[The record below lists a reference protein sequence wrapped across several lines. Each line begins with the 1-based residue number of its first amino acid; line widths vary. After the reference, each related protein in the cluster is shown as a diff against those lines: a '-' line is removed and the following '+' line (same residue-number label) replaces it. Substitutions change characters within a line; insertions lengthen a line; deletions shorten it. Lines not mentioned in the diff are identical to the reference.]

1 MKKAVIILALLL
13 AISAAYNIIYIRAR
27 VSGGE
32 EERARPDT
40 VRIIDTLRYVSPAPT
55 RDTIIRYVRVP
66 VELPPPAPDNPANPY
81 NPANPCNSAEYAEK
95 AAADTDTLRAMHDIA
110 STAAVLLPITS
121 RTYSAPEYTAYVSG
135 YQPSLDS
142 IAIHAPRTI
151 ITQPQPAAKSKPWGI
166 GIAAGIGAGRG
177 GITPFIGIALQY
189 SLIRF

>member
-27 VSGGE
+27 VSGGTDGQT
-32 EERARPDT
+32 RPDT
-40 VRIIDTLRYVSPAPT
+40 VRLVDTLRYVSPAPV

-66 VELPPPAPDNPANPY
+66 VELPRPDNPANPY
-81 NPANPCNSAEYAEK
+81 NPANPGNSAESAEE
-95 AAADTDTLRAMHDIA
+95 AADA
-110 STAAVLLPITS
+110 SDTAAVIIPITS
-121 RTYSAPEYTAYVSG
+121 RTYSTPEFTATVSG

-142 IAIHAPRTI
+142 ITIHAQRTI
-151 ITQPQPAAKSKPWGI
+151 ITNNPPAVKSKPWGI

-177 GITPFIGIALQY
+177 GITPFIGITLQY